1 MKTSDKPTKQILIKA
16 NTGSEWDCCEFAL
29 IHISEQWM
37 KQQAER
43 LEAIKPLTS
52 DSSFQS
58 TRYYTNSVEFYQS
71 GDNGNLDIEQLLS
84 GKDWVFV
91 ELEEDEQ
98 DRHTPPENSLDFYK
112 IVIYRDG
119 NARFEAFGKHTNEEF
134 WTNEFPLQQ
143 LTEQLLQFLK

>member
-1 MKTSDKPTKQILIKA
+1 MKISDKPTAQILIKA
-16 NTGSEWDCCEFAL
+16 NTSSEWDCCEFAL
-29 IHISEQWM
+29 IHITEQWM

-43 LEAIKPLTS
+43 LEAVKPLTS
-52 DSSFQS
+52 DLSFQS

-91 ELEEDEQ
+91 ELEEDEL

-119 NARFEAFGKHTNEEF
+119 NARFEAFGKYTDEEF
-134 WTNEFPLQQ
+134 WTSEFSLQQ
-143 LTEQLLQFLK
+143 LTEQAV